1 MKLQINRK
9 ELISTKGK
17 NLSLSMQD
25 YQMAAEEKAK
35 LEESIIDTITT
46 SALSNSNDKQQ
57 KNILSKENI

>member
-9 ELISTKGK
+9 KLISTKGK

-46 SALSNSNDKQQ
+46 SALSNLDDKQQ
-57 KNILSKENI
+57 KNTK

>member
-35 LEESIIDTITT
+35 LEESIIDAITT
-46 SALSNSNDKQQ
+46 SALSNLDDKQQ
-57 KNILSKENI
+57 KIY

>member
-9 ELISTKGK
+9 KLISTKGK

-46 SALSNSNDKQQ
+46 SALSNLNDKQQ

>member
-46 SALSNSNDKQQ
+46 SALSNLNDKQQ

>member
-46 SALSNSNDKQQ
+46 SALSNLDDKQQ
-57 KNILSKENI
+57 KYTK

>member
-46 SALSNSNDKQQ
+46 SALSNLDDKQQ
-57 KNILSKENI
+57 KIY

>member
-17 NLSLSMQD
+17 KLSLSMQD

-46 SALSNSNDKQQ
+46 SALSNLDDKQQ
-57 KNILSKENI
+57 KIY

>member
-46 SALSNSNDKQQ
+46 SALSNLNDKQQ
-57 KNILSKENI
+57 KIY

>member
-9 ELISTKGK
+9 KLISTKGK

-46 SALSNSNDKQQ
+46 SALSNLNDKQQ
-57 KNILSKENI
+57 KIY

>member
-17 NLSLSMQD
+17 NLSLSLQD

-46 SALSNSNDKQQ
+46 SALSNLDDKQQ
-57 KNILSKENI
+57 KYTK

>member
-17 NLSLSMQD
+17 NLSLLMQD

-46 SALSNSNDKQQ
+46 SALSNLNDKQQ